1 MAMANPRH
9 TALVPGSILVVCML
23 LVAMPPE
30 RAFAQGSVTGRVS
43 GTIVDSSQ
51 AVVPDVSVSLRNAQT
66 NEQRTASSNRFGTY
80 EFLNVP
86 VGQYEITVTHA
97 GFSPAKS
104 RFDVTVQ
111 TTAVINFTLQVGSA
125 TETVNVSASA
135 EVLNTADASLGGV
148 VSNEKVT
155 ELPLNGR
162 SFVDLVGLMAGAT
175 PLISTA
181 GGRTSATR
189 NDGGFI
195 NGTDDFYNDFTI
207 DGGDFNDISVP
218 GSLINKALIGT
229 GVPPDA
235 IAEFKVLTGG
245 ADAEFGT
252 VAGAH
257 VNVVTKSGTNQ
268 FHGTA
273 WEFLR
278 NDGLNARNYFDPVT
292 STKLPFKLNQ
302 FGGVLGGPVVRDK
315 NFFFGSYEGFRQ
327 TLKVTAVP
335 VVPTPLLLASVRGGP
350 ANGNLQELLK
360 AFYPA
365 PDAGFSPTALVAPV
379 HVVQNQGND
388 RDSFIARDDAQITS
402 KDKFFAR
409 VVYNHATG
417 TPGVI
422 LSSGLQGGNNGFGWN
437 TFVPEIA
444 WTRLIS
450 NTMVNEAR
458 FNYNRSAL
466 SVTWDEPPDSVA
478 NLGYSKSAADANGLP
493 SISFSGTGLT
503 NAGVGTNIPQGRH
516 DNVFQWTDTLSMTK
530 GRFNIKT
537 GFNAFRYQINSF
549 GADTPRRNI
558 TFVGFGAPFDAA
570 ANGLTTARFQTQTQT
585 FNLIPLNSSH
595 RYPRYSLFAGFV
607 NAAVQMRRNLTVNLG
622 LRYELNTIP
631 REKNGTQNNIYQLD
645 SSGNPLPEAR
655 ITDISRVGLF
665 LPKDFGFAPIHK
677 AEFQPRVGF
686 SWSPLGWM
694 VVRGGYGIYYQR
706 PDLFGF
712 NTGTGNPP
720 FSFPTSLT
728 NQVFGTVADPTAF
741 LTTKK
746 NISGYDPGNSPI
758 YVQNYTL
765 NLQFKTDRNGY
776 LQVGYAGS
784 HTVNYNIGTAANFG
798 AAFTGVRPNSVFN
811 TISITENLGNSH
823 YNGLQVEY
831 NHRYSNGFSAQVSYT
846 YSKNIGLVE
855 VGAVPTDHFNY
866 NLDRGRMEADFRQM
880 LVTNAVYQ
888 LPFGHGKP
896 MLSSGVLAHILGDWA
911 MSGVFSAHTGQPFSI
926 LAGSDVNGDGNN
938 TDRATVLSGHSI
950 SEVYA
955 TNVTDK
961 TQFLKLQSQ
970 VNNIILAA
978 RNGVLLGRDTFDGP
992 ALFNV
997 DFALQKNVPMG
1008 EQRRFEFRSEFFNL
1022 FNHTNFSN
1030 PNSTLSSPLFGKIL
1044 STATNSRQIQLGFKF
1059 YF

>member
-1 MAMANPRH
+1 MARH
-9 TALVPGSILVVCML
+9 TRSILASTAL
-23 LVAMPPE
+23 LWSLLFVASSTE
-30 RAFAQGSVTGRVS
+30 RAFAQGSVTGRVN

-51 AVVPDVSVSLRNAQT
+51 AVVPGATVMLRNVQT
-66 NEQRTASSNRFGTY
+66 NEQRTATTGGSGTY

-86 VGQYEITVTHA
+86 IGQYEITVTHT
-97 GFSPAKS
+97 GFAAAKS
-104 RFDVTVQ
+104 RLEVTVQ
-111 TTAVINFTLQVGSA
+111 STSVVNFTMQVSSA
-125 TETVNVSASA
+125 AETVTVTASA
-135 EVLNTADASLGGV
+135 EVLNTVDASLGGV

-162 SFVDLVGLMAGAT
+162 SFVDLVSLQAGAT
-175 PLISTA
+175 PIISTA

-229 GVPPDA
+229 GIPPDA

-268 FHGTA
+268 YHGTG
-273 WEFLR
+273 WEFFR
-278 NDGLNARNYFDPVT
+278 SDALNARNYFDPPNT
-292 STKLPFKLNQ
+292 AKLPFTLNQ

-315 NFFFGSYEGFRQ
+315 NFFFGSYEAYRQ

-335 VVPTPLLLASVRGGP
+335 VVPTPLLLASVKGGP
-350 ANGNLQELLK
+350 ANGNFKELLQ

-365 PDAGFSPTALVAPV
+365 PDPGFSPTALVAPL

-388 RDSFIARDDAQITS
+388 RNAFIVRDDAQISS
-402 KDKFFAR
+402 KDRFFAR

-422 LSSGLQGGNNGFGWN
+422 LSTGLQGGNNGFGWN

-466 SVTWDEPPDSVA
+466 SVSWDEPPDAVA
-478 NLGYSKSAADANGLP
+478 ALGFSKSAADANGLP
-493 SISFSGTGLT
+493 SITFSGTGLT

-516 DNVFQWTDTLSMTK
+516 DNVFQWTDTLSMTR
-530 GRFNIKT
+530 GRYNIKT

-558 TFVGFGAPFDAA
+558 TFVGFGPPFDTAV
-570 ANGLTTARFQTQTQT
+570 NGVTTAKFQTQTQT
-585 FNLIPLNSSH
+585 FNLVPLNSSK

-607 NAAVQMRRNLTVNLG
+607 NGAMQARRNLTINLG
-622 LRYELNTIP
+622 LRYEINTIP

-645 SSGNPLPEAR
+645 SNGNPIPDAP
-655 ITDISRVGLF
+655 ITNIANVGLF
-665 LPKDFGFAPIHK
+665 LPKGFGYAPIHK
-677 AEFQPRVGF
+677 NEFQPRVGF
-686 SWSPLGWM
+686 SWSPMGWM

-720 FSFPTSLT
+720 FSFPTSIT
-728 NQVFGTVADPTAF
+728 NQVFGTVADPAQF
-741 LTTKK
+741 ATTKK
-746 NISGYDPGNSPI
+746 NISGYDPGNQAI
-758 YVQNYTL
+758 YVQNYTF
-765 NLQFKTDRNGY
+765 NLQFKTDRNGF

-784 HTVNYNIGTAANFG
+784 HTLHYNIGTAANFG

-831 NHRYSNGFSAQVSYT
+831 NHRYSHGFSAQVSYT

-855 VGAVPTDHFNY
+855 AGAVPTDHFNY
-866 NLDRGRMEADFRQM
+866 NLDKGRMEADFRQM
-880 LVTNAVYQ
+880 IVANSVYS

-896 MLSSGVLAHILGDWA
+896 WLTSGIASHILGNWA
-911 MSGVFSAHTGQPFSI
+911 LSGVFSAHSGQPFSI
-926 LAGSDVNGDGNN
+926 TAGADVNGDGNA
-938 TDRATVLSGHSI
+938 TDRAQVLPGHSI
-950 SEVYA
+950 REVYA
-955 TNVTDK
+955 SGATDK
-961 TQFLKLQSQ
+961 TQFLKVQSA
-970 VNNIILAA
+970 VNNVILA
-978 RNGVLLGRDTFDGP
+978 RTGGVLTGRDAFEGP

-997 DFALQKNVPMG
+997 DFAVQKNVPMG

-1044 STATNSRQIQLGFKF
+1044 GTATNSRQIQLGFKF